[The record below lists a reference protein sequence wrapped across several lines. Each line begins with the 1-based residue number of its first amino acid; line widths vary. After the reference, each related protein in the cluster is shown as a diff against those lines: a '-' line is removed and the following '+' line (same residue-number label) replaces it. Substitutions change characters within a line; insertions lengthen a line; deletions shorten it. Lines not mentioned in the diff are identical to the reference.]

1 MLRDITFSRRKAASS
16 INKATSR
23 HVGVALNEAG
33 ANSRGRCL
41 SNLVAPLSTS
51 RNARSGIERKT
62 RIYPTYP
69 ATEAKLASSY
79 SKLIQVCGLGSQL
92 TSTVNATAVT
102 RSAMTCPYSF
112 SLRKYTSSSFGP
124 TPISGFTSGEWLTA
138 LRASRSASG
147 QRMSSSSALSP
158 APGKEQLPEPGFRA
172 SLQIPPPGPGTEGPG
187 ELLSGV
193 RTRECRVA
201 LRVVRSKGARLRKS
215 LLARRS
221 SEWLGDLVSS
231 VFWLWLASAHWNQ
244 KETAAE
250 STLQD

>member
-102 RSAMTCPYSF
+102 RSAMTCPYSS
-112 SLRKYTSSSFGP
+112 SLRKYASSNFGP
-124 TPISGFTSGEWLTA
+124 TPRSGFTSGGMVDCPGAVSLCFRPKNELLVGAVSRTRKGA
-138 LRASRSASG
+138 ASRAG
-147 QRMSSSSALSP
+147 
-158 APGKEQLPEPGFRA
+158 
-172 SLQIPPPGPGTEGPG
+172 
-187 ELLSGV
+187 LSG
-193 RTRECRVA
+193 E
-201 LRVVRSKGARLRKS
+201 SP
-215 LLARRS
+215 
-221 SEWLGDLVSS
+221 
-231 VFWLWLASAHWNQ
+231 N
-244 KETAAE
+244 TAAR
-250 STLQD
+250 TWN